1 MNDLPLQNILIL
13 LLFLAL
19 GLADFIFSRIRR
31 RLARRTPTPRPAPP
45 APPEPAPMR
54 RPSAAV
60 TVATSAPKLPR
71 VLPVSNQAR
80 LGQRTIGSLRTR
92 SELQRAIMAMTILGP
107 CRAEE
112 YQNEVRAASAMVP
125 RRVSTSAA
133 S

>member
-1 MNDLPLQNILIL
+1 MNEIPLQNILIL
-13 LLFLAL
+13 VLFLGL

-31 RLARRTPTPRPAPP
+31 RLARRAPTPRPEPP
-45 APPEPAPMR
+45 APPETAPMR

-60 TVATSAPKLPR
+60 TVATSAPKPPR
-71 VLPVSNQAR
+71 ALPVSNQAR
-80 LGQRTIGSLRTR
+80 LGQTTMGSLRTR
-92 SELQRAIMAMTILGP
+92 SELRRAIMAMTILGP

-112 YQNEVRAASAMVP
+112 YQNEVRATSATAP